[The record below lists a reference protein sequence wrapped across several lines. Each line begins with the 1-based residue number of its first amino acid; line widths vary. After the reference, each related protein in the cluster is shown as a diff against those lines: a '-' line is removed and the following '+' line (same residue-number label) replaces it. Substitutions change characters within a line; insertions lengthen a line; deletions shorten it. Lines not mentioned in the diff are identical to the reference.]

1 MIKQVLILC
10 TKLYIYIFFFFKIK
24 ATVMQPGVTLVV
36 FGCLF
41 SGSEWGFIQINIV
54 VLAGI
59 YLRSVLHQEWAVNED
74 MLTLYAENN

>member
-1 MIKQVLILC
+1 
-10 TKLYIYIFFFFKIK
+10 
-24 ATVMQPGVTLVV
+24 MQPGVTLVV